1 MSASALGGEGRAAPG
16 VEELGRL
23 TLAAYSKWGIDS
35 DQARLSHLIGYA
47 QQPCSASMPLAQT
60 ATS

>member
-1 MSASALGGEGRAAPG
+1 MSAGALGGRAELLRG

-47 QQPCSASMPLAQT
+47 QQPCSASMTLAQT